1 VSRRACLAAAVAAVA
16 TLGSLGGAATAQE
29 VEPAAI
35 ELTSVDTA
43 SFPSVTAVVTVD
55 PGVAGVDLPAEAF
68 DVLEDGEPM
77 AAQVARMP
85 TSNLE
90 LVLALDTS
98 GSMEGEPLAAAQQAA
113 TDFLT
118 ALPADVP
125 VAVVGFGPEP
135 ALLAGTST
143 DRSVQADTLAGL
155 TASGETALYDAV
167 IHATQ
172 QFSTPATDRVVVLL
186 SDGGDTSSAAA
197 LEAAEAAAAGVT
209 LYVID
214 LVTPESNPDALA
226 RLAAAGHGTVSSA
239 VDPTALDGLY
249 QAAARALVNRYQVDY
264 TSDATGTVDLTVRLT
279 TEGGTVSATQPVE
292 MPVSPTAPTGGPTAG
307 ETAAKV
313 GSPGPAP
320 ERSGPHR
327 GLLVGAVAMFLAL
340 LTIGLVVVPARDRP
354 PRPVTN
360 LLPVPAPPPDRPTPS
375 QLTQRVTDA
384 TEAFLERR
392 GRQQGLA
399 AALDVAGI
407 SLRTGELV
415 VLVVVVTVI
424 GALAGL
430 AVAGLLGFLLAAGIP
445 LVAWATVNML
455 ADRRRER
462 FAEQLPDNLQ
472 LLTSSLRSG
481 HSLLHAL
488 DTLAREAP
496 EPARAEFRRVLLETR
511 VGRDPGDAL
520 SAVADRMG
528 SDDFTWVVGAIEI
541 NREVGGDLPATLDSV
556 ADTIR
561 ERQRVHRQIKAL
573 TAEGRISGYVLTGLP
588 PVLALVM
595 AAVNPGYFSRL
606 ASGGGLALLMVGAV
620 LLVIG
625 WIWMRRLGRLDF

>member
-1 VSRRACLAAAVAAVA
+1 MSRRASGAAAVAAVA
-16 TLGSLGGAATAQE
+16 MLGLGGAASAQE
-29 VEPAAI
+29 AEPAAI

-43 SFPSVTAVVTVD
+43 GFPSVTAVVTVD
-55 PGVAGVDLPAEAF
+55 PGVAGVALPAEAF
-68 DVLEDGEPM
+68 EVLEDGEPV

-135 ALLAGTST
+135 ALLAATST
-143 DRSVQADTLAGL
+143 DRAVQADTLAGL

-226 RLAAAGHGTVSSA
+226 RLAAAGQGTVSSA

-264 TSDATGTVDLTVRLT
+264 TSDATGTVDLSVRLT
-279 TEGGTVSATQPVE
+279 TEGGTVSATQPVQ
-292 MPVSPTAPTGGPTAG
+292 MPVSPTAPTDPPAG
-307 ETAAKV
+307 EAAAKA

-340 LTIGLVVVPARDRP
+340 LTIGLVVVPPRDTP

-360 LLPVPAPPPDRPTPS
+360 LLPVPAPPPERPTPS

-445 LVAWATVNML
+445 LVAWAIVNVL

-462 FAEQLPDNLQ
+462 FADLLPDNLQ

-541 NREVGGDLPATLDSV
+541 NREVGGDLPATIDSV

-606 ASGGGLALLMVGAV
+606 ASGGGLALLLVGAA